1 MVNKKNQKER
11 NRSIDI
17 FLLPRSGRLSE
28 HQLREREKL
37 VDLTRTR
44 LAAPKVFKTKSKS
57 NDIMIL
63 VRGGGGNQMTAI
75 RVQLKQNGKE
85 IERENDER
93 K

>member
-1 MVNKKNQKER
+1 MSISWEKK
-11 NRSIDI
+11 
-17 FLLPRSGRLSE
+17 
-28 HQLREREKL
+28 KL

-57 NDIMIL
+57 NDTSP
-63 VRGGGGNQMTAI
+63 GGGGNQMTAI

-93 K
+93 Q